1 MIDLG
6 LGVHAWYKV
15 KLARSQWAMLFG
27 RLVHLLTEVCPFE
40 HTEMFK
46 LCFGNTFNIC
56 TRWDAYC
63 ILNVVIVK

>member
-1 MIDLG
+1 
-6 LGVHAWYKV
+6 
-15 KLARSQWAMLFG
+15 MLFG